1 MQWLSL
7 CWKNNCQAIEVVKR
21 GGKPILMKI
30 NCVYVGAPD
39 WWTANNKKVGEGYF
53 LSETGD
59 CFIRV
64 KYIDGY
70 LHYFESRT

>member
-1 MQWLSL
+1 
-7 CWKNNCQAIEVVKR
+7 
-21 GGKPILMKI
+21 MKI